1 MNNPIELRN
10 VVKIYNLGGG
20 VKINALRGIDLTI
33 KKGESISIMGP
44 SGCGKTTL
52 LNMIGGLDHPTDGQV
67 IVDGIDI
74 TNMREKKLAQIR
86 REKIGFIFQFY
97 NLVPMLSALENV
109 QLPMIFAGKL
119 SVVEIRDKA
128 MELLR
133 LVGLERRMHHRPTQ
147 MSGGE
152 QQRVTI
158 ARALANEPSIILA
171 DEPTGNVDQETGWKI
186 LRLIQNLNKILEQTY
201 VIITHDPEIAK
212 TSEKIFYMRD
222 GQIYEAPPRST
233 TAPSQNILAK
243 EQRQLMLAELR
254 WLKTSLVSL
263 EKKKAKL
270 NPESYAQI
278 KMSYAQQLERLERMI
293 KEDQGK
299 GRSI

>member
-1 MNNPIELRN
+1 MSNPVELRN
-10 VVKIYNLGGG
+10 TVKIYDLGGG

-33 KKGESISIMGP
+33 KKGESVSIMGP

-74 TNMREKKLAQIR
+74 THMSEKKLAQIR
-86 REKIGFIFQFY
+86 REKIGFIFQFF

-119 SVVEIRDKA
+119 SDVEIKDKA
-128 MELLR
+128 VELLR
-133 LVGLERRMHHRPTQ
+133 LVGLEQRMYHRPTQ

-152 QQRVTI
+152 QQRVAI

-171 DEPTGNVDQETGWKI
+171 DEPTGNVDRETGWKI
-186 LRLIQNLNKILEQTY
+186 LRLIQNLNEILEQTY
-201 VIITHDPEIAK
+201 VIITHDPHIAK
-212 TSEKIFYMRD
+212 TSEKIFYMVD
-222 GQIYEAPPRST
+222 GQIYEAPPRSAT
-233 TAPSQNILAK
+233 TPSSHVLA
-243 EQRQLMLAELR
+243 EERRQLMLAELR

-263 EKKKAKL
+263 EKRKAKL
-270 NPESYAQI
+270 NPESYAQV
-278 KMSYAQQLERLERMI
+278 KMGYAKQLERLKEMI
-293 KEDQGK
+293 QEDHGK
-299 GRSI
+299 RRSI